1 MTEMKAEAY
10 INKIIECTGLPRKEI
25 QEMVKE
31 KKKEL
36 KGLISEE
43 GALFVI
49 ARELGV
55 DVKEENKDLLQ
66 DIDLNT
72 ADITEN
78 MKNINITGRIKE
90 IYNVNKFN
98 KADGGTGYV
107 GSFLLHDK
115 TGDIRIVLWDD
126 NVNLFN
132 ESNFEQNEVIKIING
147 IARKGRF
154 NDNEIHIGKFGKV
167 LLSPD
172 DVDYKNYP
180 KVKFELISVKDVNLN
195 LKSIS
200 LEGKIIQK
208 SPIREFTRKSGEIGK
223 VGSITLL
230 DSTGSIRITFW
241 NEDTEKIKDLQ
252 INNAISI
259 SNLNPKLSSLDS
271 KTIDMHANKN
281 STIKKSQK
289 KIDVEVGLI
298 QNIKKLQENKGVV
311 SFKGKVTSL
320 DDLKEITSKSG
331 EILSLLGF
339 ILSDDTDWIRVTLW
353 RETAEEFSRKLS
365 LDQGLLLKNVLLR
378 FNNFSQR
385 NEISTINDSA
395 IELIHLELKNLKTVE
410 FGKRIKDTSYSG
422 NYIKIDMIDN
432 PGIVEIKGYIAR
444 DLTNITIY
452 EACNKCMKKVD
463 NCKCEIREKTE
474 FRMIINL
481 IIDDG
486 NGSIRT
492 TFMGEKAEKL
502 IGVATDKLVQIKE
515 TPDFEKFLEKT
526 SSELLGKDIII
537 KGRAKF
543 SDYSNSYEI
552 SVYDFKYL
560 DIDEELERAMK
571 IIET

>member
-1 MTEMKAEAY
+1 MSEMKAEAY
-10 INKIIECTGLPRKEI
+10 INKIIEGTGLTRKEI
-25 QEMVKE
+25 QEMVDD

-66 DIDLNT
+66 DIDLNI

-115 TGDIRIVLWDD
+115 TGDVRIVLWDD
-126 NVNLFN
+126 NVNIFN
-132 ESNFEQNEVIKIING
+132 EDNFEQNELIKIING
-147 IARKGRF
+147 IAKKGRF
-154 NDNEIHIGKFGKV
+154 SDKEIHISRFGKII
-167 LLSPD
+167 LSPD
-172 DVDYKNYP
+172 DVDYKKYP
-180 KVKFELISVKDVNLN
+180 KVKFELINVNDVNLN

-200 LEGKIIQK
+200 LEGKLIQM
-208 SPIREFTRKSGEIGK
+208 SSIREFTRKSGEIGK
-223 VGSITLL
+223 VGSISLL

-241 NEDTEKIKDLQ
+241 NEDTEKLKALQ
-252 INNAISI
+252 VNDIISI
-259 SNLNPKLSSLDS
+259 SNLNPRLSNLDS
-271 KTIDMHANKN
+271 KTIDMFASKN
-281 STIKKSQK
+281 TTIKKSQK
-289 KIDVEVGLI
+289 KIEIEVGLI
-298 QNIKKLQENKGVV
+298 QNIIKLQERKGVV
-311 SFKGKVTSL
+311 SFKGKITSL

-339 ILSDDTDWIRVTLW
+339 VISDATDWIRATLW
-353 RETAEEFSRKLS
+353 RETAEDFSEKLS
-365 LDQGLLLKNVLLR
+365 VGQGLILKNVMLR

-385 NEISTINDSA
+385 NEISTINDSSIDLIDLE
-395 IELIHLELKNLKTVE
+395 IENLKTYD
-410 FGKRIKDTSYSG
+410 FTKRSQDTSYSG
-422 NYIKIDMIDN
+422 NYAKIDSINN

-444 DLTNITIY
+444 ELNNITIY
-452 EACNKCMKKVD
+452 EACTKCMKKVD
-463 NCKCEIREKTE
+463 NCDCEIREKTE
-474 FRMIINL
+474 FRMIVNL

-486 NGSIRT
+486 SGSIRT

-502 IGVATDKLVQIKE
+502 IGVETDKLVQIRE
-515 TPDFEKFLEKT
+515 TPDFEKFLEKK
-526 SSELLGKDIII
+526 SSEILGKDIVI
-537 KGRAKF
+537 KGKAKF
-543 SDYSNSYEI
+543 SDYSSSYEI
-552 SVYDFKYL
+552 SVFDSKYL
-560 DIDEELERAMK
+560 DIDEELERVMK

>member
-1 MTEMKAEAY
+1 MSEMKAEAY
-10 INKIIECTGLPRKEI
+10 INKIIEGTGLTRKEI
-25 QEMVKE
+25 QGMVE
-31 KKKEL
+31 DKKKEL

-66 DIDLNT
+66 DIDLNI

-78 MKNINITGRIKE
+78 MKNINLTGRIKE

-126 NVNLFN
+126 NVNIFN
-132 ESNFEQNEVIKIING
+132 EDNFEQNELIKIING
-147 IARKGRF
+147 IAKKGKF
-154 NDNEIHIGKFGKV
+154 SDKEIHISRFGKII
-167 LLSPD
+167 LSPD
-172 DVDYKNYP
+172 DVDYKKYP
-180 KVKFELISVKDVNLN
+180 KVKFELINVNDVNLN

-200 LEGKIIQK
+200 LEGKLIQI
-208 SPIREFTRKSGEIGK
+208 SPIREFARKSGEIGK
-223 VGSITLL
+223 VGSISLL

-241 NEDTEKIKDLQ
+241 NEDTEKLKDLQ
-252 INNAISI
+252 VNDIISI
-259 SNLNPKLSSLDS
+259 SNLNPRLSSLDS
-271 KTIDMHANKN
+271 KTIDMFTSKN
-281 STIKKSQK
+281 TTLKKSQK
-289 KIDVEVGLI
+289 KIEIDVGLI
-298 QNIKKLQENKGVV
+298 QNIKKLQESKGVV
-311 SFKGKVTSL
+311 SFKGKITSL
-320 DDLKEITSKSG
+320 DDLKEITTKSG

-339 ILSDDTDWIRVTLW
+339 VISDDTEWIRVTLW
-353 RETAEEFSRKLS
+353 RETAEEFSEKLS
-365 LDQGLLLKNVLLR
+365 VGQGLILKNVLLR

-385 NEISTINDSA
+385 NEISTINDST
-395 IELIHLELKNLKTVE
+395 IELIDLEIKNLKTYDIT
-410 FGKRIKDTSYSG
+410 KRPQDASYSG
-422 NYIKIDMIDN
+422 NYVKIDSIAN

-452 EACNKCMKKVD
+452 EACTKCMKKVD
-463 NCKCEIREKTE
+463 NCNCEIREKTE
-474 FRMIINL
+474 FRMIVNL
-481 IIDDG
+481 VIDDG

-502 IGVATDKLVQIKE
+502 IGVETEKLVQIRE
-515 TPDFEKFLEKT
+515 TPDFEKFLENK
-526 SSELLGKDIII
+526 SSELLGKDIVL
-537 KGRAKF
+537 KGKAKF
-543 SDYSNSYEI
+543 SEYSSSFEI
-552 SVYDFKYL
+552 SVFDFKYL

>member
-1 MTEMKAEAY
+1 MSEMKVEAY
-10 INKIIECTGLPRKEI
+10 INKIIEGTGLTRKEI
-25 QEMVKE
+25 QGMVE
-31 KKKEL
+31 DKKKEL

-66 DIDLNT
+66 DIDLNI

-90 IYNVNKFN
+90 IYSANKFN

-126 NVNLFN
+126 NVNIFN
-132 ESNFEQNEVIKIING
+132 EDNFAQNELVKIVNG
-147 IARKGRF
+147 IARKGKF
-154 NDNEIHIGKFGKV
+154 EDIEIHIGRYGKTI
-167 LLSPD
+167 LSPD
-172 DVDYKNYP
+172 DIDYKKYP
-180 KVKFELISVKDVNLN
+180 KVKFELMSINDINLN

-208 SPIREFTRKSGEIGK
+208 SPIKEFTRKNGEIGK
-223 VGSITLL
+223 VGSISLL

-241 NEDTEKIKDLQ
+241 NDDTEKLESLQ
-252 INNAISI
+252 INDVISI

-271 KTIDMHANKN
+271 KTIDMYASKY
-281 STIKKSQK
+281 TTLKKIQK
-289 KIDVEVGLI
+289 KMEIEVSLI
-298 QNIKKLQENKGVV
+298 QNIKKLQETKGVV
-311 SFKGKVTSL
+311 SFKGKITSL

-331 EILSLLGF
+331 EIISLLGF
-339 ILSDDTDWIRVTLW
+339 IISDDTDWIRVTLW
-353 RETAEEFSRKLS
+353 RETAEDFSKKLS
-365 LDQGLLLKNVLLR
+365 IGQGLTLKNVLLR

-385 NEISTINDSA
+385 NEISTINDST
-395 IELIHLELKNLKTVE
+395 IELIDLDIENLKTID
-410 FGKRIKDTSYSG
+410 FTKRSQDTFFSG
-422 NYIKIDMIDN
+422 NYVKIDSISS

-444 DLTNITIY
+444 DLTSITIY
-452 EACNKCMKKVD
+452 EACTNCMKKVD
-463 NCKCEIREKTE
+463 NCDCEVREKTE
-474 FRMIINL
+474 FRMIVNL

-502 IGVATDKLVQIKE
+502 IGVETNKLVQIRE
-515 TPDFEKFLEKT
+515 TPDFEKFLEKK
-526 SSELLGKDIII
+526 SSEFLGKDIVI
-537 KGRAKF
+537 KGKAKF
-543 SDYSNSYEI
+543 SDYSSSFEI
-552 SVYDFKYL
+552 SVFDFKYL